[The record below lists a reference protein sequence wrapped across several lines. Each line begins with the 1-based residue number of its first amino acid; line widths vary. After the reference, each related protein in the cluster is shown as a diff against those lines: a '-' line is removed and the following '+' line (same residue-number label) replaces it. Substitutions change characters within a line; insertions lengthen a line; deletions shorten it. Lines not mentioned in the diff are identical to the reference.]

1 MTLPPRDYTEQENLI
16 AKSLD
21 DFGMRYQEQADF
33 FPYTVD
39 FFIPDVGMIIEADG
53 YYGHLAKRDAKRDEY
68 LGNHKDVDIIVH
80 IKEKTKETIKERV
93 WQELNRLSDPIR
105 ESEK

>member
-1 MTLPPRDYTEQENLI
+1 MNLPPRDYTEQENLI

-105 ESEK
+105 EAEK

>member
-1 MTLPPRDYTEQENLI
+1 MNLPPRDYTEQENLI

-80 IKEKTKETIKERV
+80 IKETTQKDIKERV
-93 WQELNRLSDPIR
+93 WQELNRLSDPTR
-105 ESEK
+105 EFEK

>member
-1 MTLPPRDYTEQENLI
+1 MNLPPRDYTEQENFI
-16 AKSLD
+16 AESLD
-21 DFGMRYQEQADF
+21 AFGMRYQEQADF

-80 IKEKTKETIKERV
+80 VKEKTQKDIKERV
-93 WQELNRLSDPIR
+93 WQELNRLSDPTR
-105 ESEK
+105 E

>member
-1 MTLPPRDYTEQENLI
+1 MNLPPRDYTEQENLI

-53 YYGHLAKRDAKRDEY
+53 YSGHLAKRDAKRDEY

-105 ESEK
+105 EAEK

>member
-1 MTLPPRDYTEQENLI
+1 MNLPPRDYTEQENFI
-16 AKSLD
+16 AESLN

-39 FFIPDVGMIIEADG
+39 FFIPEVGMIIEADG

-68 LGNHKDVDIIVH
+68 LGNHKDVDIIIH
-80 IKEKTKETIKERV
+80 LKEKTQKDIKERL
-93 WQELNRLSDPIR
+93 WQELNKLSHPSR
-105 ESEK
+105 R

>member
-1 MTLPPRDYTEQENLI
+1 MNLPPRDYTEQENFI

-21 DFGMRYQEQADF
+21 DFGVRYQDQADF

-39 FFIPDVGMIIEADG
+39 FFIPEVGMIIEADG

-68 LGNHKDVDIIVH
+68 LGNHEDVDVIVH
-80 IKEKTKETIKERV
+80 LKEKTQRDIKERL
-93 WQELNRLSDPIR
+93 WQELNRLSRPSR
-105 ESEK
+105 R

>member
-1 MTLPPRDYTEQENLI
+1 MNLPPRDYTEQENLI

>member
-1 MTLPPRDYTEQENLI
+1 MCIRD
-16 AKSLD
+16 S
-21 DFGMRYQEQADF
+21 
-33 FPYTVD
+33 PYTVD

>member
-1 MTLPPRDYTEQENLI
+1 MNLPPKDFTKQENFI

-21 DFGMRYQEQADF
+21 EFGMRYQEQADF

-39 FFIPDVGMIIEADG
+39 FFIPDIGMVIEADG
-53 YYGHLAKRDAKRDEY
+53 YYGHLAKSDAKRDEY

-80 IKEKTKETIKERV
+80 IKETTQKDIKEREC
-93 WQELNRLSDPIR
+93 QELNTLSDPTR
-105 ESEK
+105 EFDK